1 MFGLNFC
8 VDHTEVNSL
17 RRQNDALSLE
27 VENLGHRIDIFKQTL
42 ASINDATRNS
52 SFEFDFN
59 SVTAFSIERN
69 IVDGLPCTIIGY
81 IIPNESVQGSESC
94 SYRLQNYTVKEWNL
108 HCSEE
113 QHEKLVVNFNTA
125 KKQHVTAEL

>member
-1 MFGLNFC
+1 MFGLKFC

-27 VENLGHRIDIFKQTL
+27 IENLGHRVDSFKQTL

-59 SVTAFSIERN
+59 IVTAFSIERN
-69 IVDGLPCTIIGY
+69 ISGNLPCTIIGY
-81 IIPNESVQGSESC
+81 IMPNESVQGSESC
-94 SYRLQNYTVKEWNL
+94 SYRLENYTVKEWTL
-108 HCSEE
+108 SCSEE
-113 QHEKLVVNFNTA
+113 QHEKLVVKFNEA
-125 KKQHVTAEL
+125 KEKRVVTHP